1 MAVFFAAS
9 LTTFTTTAHS
19 ENFNY
24 IVPAPVDGGNAKWAQ
39 QVTKQWNKFLKKYG
53 HTVSLRYI
61 KQQNGKKA
69 LTEFATTYK
78 NDHTVLLQPKGIIR
92 WITTSGGWKGYDPKN
107 NVPIAGHLNGTFVFA
122 KTKLPDIPA
131 THVGGG
137 AETILDVMAMVVM
150 ICGPMEL
157 SEILQCQKEKLR
169 LVYGWNGSGQRRK
182 AYLSNDIQITR
193 DGFAHMRKTY
203 KDELKSGKTKVWF
216 SHGMIDSKLGMI
228 ADPNS
233 PHTFFDKV
241 YYKKWNKMWAMKL
254 DLDEPIC
261 IMDIDVILVNDY
273 KKVFEYPVNRGQFV
287 AMPGWWRDTKK
298 GGYYIN
304 GGFFKY
310 YPKDCKYIYDKFMSN
325 VNGWQRHYIDN
336 GVTNGPVN
344 GEQYFVEDSVNERLD
359 LITLPNEWFTRWV
372 TGTDIN
378 YGKSMFKWN
387 VQLTRK
393 YRELTGN
400 EYVCLGDEFHPDIKF
415 VHFTHRMNKPH
426 EWEHY
431 KENV

>member
-1 MAVFFAAS
+1 MKIFAVR
-9 LTTFTTTAHS
+9 
-19 ENFNY
+19 
-24 IVPAPVDGGNAKWAQ
+24 IGD
-39 QVTKQWNKFLKKYG
+39 KYG
-53 HTVSLRYI
+53 PEYETYLE
-61 KQQNGKKA
+61 KK
-69 LTEFATTYK
+69 LPEYEWCW
-78 NDHTVLLQPKGIIR
+78 IR
-92 WITTSGGWKGYDPKN
+92 EPYDPR
-107 NVPIAGHLNGTFVFA
+107 VT
-122 KTKLPDIPA
+122 
-131 THVGGG
+131 
-137 AETILDVMAMVVM
+137 
-150 ICGPMEL
+150 
-157 SEILQCQKEKLR
+157 LQ
-169 LVYGWNGSGQRRK
+169 
-182 AYLSNDIQITR
+182 
-193 DGFAHMRKTY
+193 
-203 KDELKSGKTKVWF
+203 
-216 SHGMIDSKLGMI
+216 
-228 ADPNS
+228 
-233 PHTFFDKV
+233 
-241 YYKKWNKMWAMKL
+241 WNKMWAMQL

-273 KKVFEYPVNRGQFV
+273 KKVFEYPVDRGQFV